1 MKYDDQMEVG
11 KLFEKYRFQV
21 KYDDRYWIKVER
33 LFEKYRFQVKHDDQM
48 LENYSKNIK
57 IFQLKYN
64 DWYRIEVGRF
74 RGNIM
79 IDIEFDRLFRLDKS
93 LLEDSKWNRIE

>member
-33 LFEKYRFQVKHDDQM
+33 LFEKYRFQVKHDD
-48 LENYSKNIK
+48 
-57 IFQLKYN
+57 
-64 DWYRIEVGRF
+64 RIEV
-74 RGNIM
+74 
-79 IDIEFDRLFRLDKS
+79 
-93 LLEDSKWNRIE
+93 